1 MWTLLNKDFEN
12 FELKLQA
19 LREEQRELYD
29 VAENIF
35 QESYASKLENIFPR
49 DILGIKKKISAFF
62 IIAHAESTQRAGNT
76 QDIFKKSLD
85 IALSDVPLSWEKKLS
100 LKKHILK
107 LWESS
112 ETLEKYFRRTD
123 DLSRDPFFAL
133 VEDFSIDWEISR
145 EEFLLLSES
154 YGKSWNFFTALEW
167 LPEPLRKLFESHVG
181 NILGKNWSERKHE
194 FESEYSSELDVLQ
207 KRGLNIEPVA
217 RFISRSYYKTPGKLR
232 KYEDPRRR
240 LRRTMKMSLLRL
252 LRLKLGNINA
262 EEILRKFETGESFE
276 DFFMLLYK
284 LLEVVNE
291 DVEWDEIYSL
301 LDMQEETEELVV
313 TAEETKKK
321 ILEWEELTASISS
334 LLWDTD
340 GKLEWEMFEKLLDDD
355 THFHGDE
362 VQFAHGDTD
371 MAWIYAESTSDD
383 WDDEEEQEDDLIDV
397 WDTLEWNYESLKMKF
412 QDLDEKKRKAFWL
425 WEYDLIDEYNEEL
438 MRIESRIIKLAKLL
452 GEEV

>member
-1 MWTLLNKDFEN
+1 
-12 FELKLQA
+12 
-19 LREEQRELYD
+19 
-29 VAENIF
+29 
-35 QESYASKLENIFPR
+35 
-49 DILGIKKKISAFF
+49 
-62 IIAHAESTQRAGNT
+62 
-76 QDIFKKSLD
+76 
-85 IALSDVPLSWEKKLS
+85 
-100 LKKHILK
+100 
-107 LWESS
+107 
-112 ETLEKYFRRTD
+112 
-123 DLSRDPFFAL
+123 
-133 VEDFSIDWEISR
+133 
-145 EEFLLLSES
+145 
-154 YGKSWNFFTALEW
+154 
-167 LPEPLRKLFESHVG
+167 
-181 NILGKNWSERKHE
+181 
-194 FESEYSSELDVLQ
+194 
-207 KRGLNIEPVA
+207 
-217 RFISRSYYKTPGKLR
+217 
-232 KYEDPRRR
+232 
-240 LRRTMKMSLLRL
+240 
-252 LRLKLGNINA
+252 
-262 EEILRKFETGESFE
+262 
-276 DFFMLLYK
+276 MLLYK

-340 GKLEWEMFEKLLDDD
+340 GKREWEMFEKLLDDD